1 LVPRK
6 ADQNLMTNV
15 LDFTPPMVDKW
26 DSRFLSLARSV
37 AEWSKDPSTKVGCVI
52 VRPDLTISGQGFNG
66 FPRGM
71 CDHKELYDDRETKY
85 SRTIHAEVNA
95 VLNSSGTED
104 CIAYVTAPPCT
115 NCALVLIQSGI
126 SRVVCARPS
135 DDLLTRWGE
144 QIEKTKGFFAEVEV
158 EYVEM

>member
-1 LVPRK
+1 
-6 ADQNLMTNV
+6 M
-15 LDFTPPMVDKW
+15 DKW
-26 DSRFLSLARSV
+26 DLRFLRLAEETAS
-37 AEWSKDPSTKVGCVI
+37 WSKDPSTQVGCII
-52 VRPDLTISGQGFNG
+52 VDPDTNRIMGLGFNG

-95 VLNSSGTED
+95 ILNSAKTVD
-104 CIAYVTAPPCT
+104 CVAYVTAPPCT

-126 SRVVCARPS
+126 KRVVSKLPS
-135 DDLLTRWGE
+135 EDLLSRWGP

-158 EYVEM
+158 EYNEV